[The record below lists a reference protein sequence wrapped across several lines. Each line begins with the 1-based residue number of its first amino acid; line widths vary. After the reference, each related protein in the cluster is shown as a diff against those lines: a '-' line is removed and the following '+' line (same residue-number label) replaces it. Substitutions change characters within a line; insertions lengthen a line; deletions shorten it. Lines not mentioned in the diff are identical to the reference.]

1 MSFWYRLVNIDNFV
15 VNTILA
21 MPWFWEHLE
30 PQPNPKCFAICDEKL
45 WLWFE
50 GGLIVAGEKFEQI
63 HWKLLHG
70 KFWKL
75 ITIKDFVITVAKQMT
90 GSTGGHQMMELRENS
105 QQKGFFSDWLKNI
118 WRWIKI
124 PYIDHRS
131 PLENTKT
138 KFSQKAPTRWFK
150 NQPFWKYDTKTMTKK
165 TELEVGLF

>member
-1 MSFWYRLVNIDNFV
+1 
-15 VNTILA
+15 

-105 QQKGFFSDWLKNI
+105 QQKGFFLIDLKI
-118 WRWIKI
+118 
-124 PYIDHRS
+124 YED
-131 PLENTKT
+131 E
-138 KFSQKAPTRWFK
+138 
-150 NQPFWKYDTKTMTKK
+150 
-165 TELEVGLF
+165 